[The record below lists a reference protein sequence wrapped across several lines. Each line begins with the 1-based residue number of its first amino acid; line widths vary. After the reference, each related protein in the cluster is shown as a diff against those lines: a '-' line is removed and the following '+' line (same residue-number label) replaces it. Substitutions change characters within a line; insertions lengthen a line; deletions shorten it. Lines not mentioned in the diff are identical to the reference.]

1 MVSIQEIVPNQVI
14 SNLKLGHVFDRPID
28 RLENYEFKIYL
39 YVCPFGPGYSCWN
52 CPHLQNRSFLVLQS
66 YSFQPIFQ
74 GVFKWGSKEQNEF
87 DWSEVNTN
95 FFGPD
100 FRSLGSGG
108 AGE

>member
-1 MVSIQEIVPNQVI
+1 MVPNQVI
-14 SNLKLGHVFDRPID
+14 SNLKLGHLFV
-28 RLENYEFKIYL
+28 RLENYECKIYL
-39 YVCPFGPGYSCWN
+39 CFCPFGPGDSCWT
-52 CPHLQNRSFLVLQS
+52 CPHLQNRLFLVLQS
-66 YSFQPIFQ
+66 YLFRPIFQ
-74 GVFKWGSKEQNEF
+74 GFLKWGSKQQNEF